1 MTSCNVL
8 TNDNK
13 TDCSCCDKTYTN
25 IDSASKCGSDQN
37 DCKLFLFALV
47 TKDIEKNQ
55 QLGWAILKDRDII
68 EAAKRDYVL
77 IIIDPNEI
85 NLSKY
90 TDIKEFKDVINK
102 KRIEPYFV
110 VTNRVLYPSREF
122 TLNTDKDRIIDDLHL
137 GDGP

>member
-8 TNDNK
+8 TIENK
-13 TDCSCCDKTYTN
+13 TDCICCDKTYTN
-25 IDSASKCGSDQN
+25 IDSASKCGSDPN
-37 DCKLFLFALV
+37 DYKLFLFALV

-55 QLGWAILKDRDII
+55 QLGWSILKDQDVI

-77 IIIDPNEI
+77 IIIDPSDI

-90 TDIKEFKDVINK
+90 SDIKEFNDVINQ
-102 KRIEPYFV
+102 KRNEPYFV
-110 VTNRVLYPSREF
+110 VTNSVLYPFREF
-122 TLNTDKDRIIDDLHL
+122 TLSTDKDRIIDDLHL